1 MSVNLHAYNLVQC
14 YSAQKR
20 YTGNRTIKLQFNVKI
35 WHNIIMSLYDGIIL
49 S

>member
-1 MSVNLHAYNLVQC
+1 MQMIKVQYYSV
-14 YSAQKR
+14 QKR
-20 YTGNRTIKLQFNVKI
+20 YYRTIKFQFNVKI